1 MDDIAEQ
8 INFLQQD
15 TNSINSQIIKIA
27 QLVLSLIANQKISKL
42 QLSSIFNT
50 DTAILQ
56 ALVRLALPSRAENSN
71 LSTTLK

>member
-56 ALVRLALPSRAENSN
+56 ALVRLAKSSG
-71 LSTTLK
+71 